1 MSYTLNTFLIFQH
14 QEFSFLLKER
24 VCPLVIKLFSPNI
37 KFRQGS
43 STSSSPAPVEKP
55 YFPICMRLLRVVSVL
70 IKQFYSLLVRMQFF
84 YQSFCTRVLK
94 ECHFHMNLSSL
105 KISFRSP
112 ASGGMFRSEAG
123 RDQWKGLA
131 FGSILSIVPR
141 GVHEVPSLLASS
153 LPFS

>member
-1 MSYTLNTFLIFQH
+1 MKNAFFFFFQH

-70 IKQFYSLLVRMQFF
+70 IKQFYSLLVRLCSNFLYAILFF
-84 YQSFCTRVLK
+84 SIY
-94 ECHFHMNLSSL
+94 
-105 KISFRSP
+105 
-112 ASGGMFRSEAG
+112 ASTVVNNSINYLLGSVDLYWGK
-123 RDQWKGLA
+123 KGLNIV
-131 FGSILSIVPR
+131 FLLCVFVFTCILHI
-141 GVHEVPSLLASS
+141 L
-153 LPFS
+153 FY